1 MDSLRVTRLMDE
13 HLAPV
18 FTTQQLSAMLGMD
31 PPSATVKLHRLAKDG
46 ALVRV
51 MRGRY
56 CLPSTHPLAV
66 ASGLYVPSY
75 VSMLAAFEYHG
86 TTTQS
91 ARVIDVMNTERSGSL
106 SSTLDAGP
114 FEITFIH
121 LPPSLIYGFERV
133 RLDGKDAFVA
143 SKERAIVDGLM
154 MPGNVP
160 LDETVACLRDGVDIE
175 RLVEYARGTGR
186 QVVVKRL
193 GHLMAT
199 EGIPFDHTALGVV
212 SDTYVPLDPSFPRR
226 GKHDPRWR
234 VISNRVLWGT

>member
-1 MDSLRVTRLMDE
+1 MDSLRVTRTMDE
-13 HLAPV
+13 HNAPV
-18 FTTQQLSAMLGMD
+18 FTTQQISAMLGMD
-31 PPSATVKLHRLAKDG
+31 PPSATVKLHRMVRGG

-56 CLPSTHPLAV
+56 CLPSAHPMAV

-75 VSMLAAFEYHG
+75 VSMLAAFEHHG
-86 TTTQS
+86 TTTQTS
-91 ARVIDVMNTERSGSL
+91 RVIDVMNARRSGSL
-106 SSTLDAGP
+106 SFAVDAGA
-114 FEITFIH
+114 FDITFIH

-160 LDETVACLRDGVDIE
+160 LDETVACLRSGVDVG
-175 RLVEYARGTGR
+175 RLVDYARRTGR

-199 EGIPFDHTALGVV
+199 EGIPIYPADLGVV

-226 GKHDPRWR
+226 GRHDPRWR
-234 VISNRVLWGT
+234 VIRNRVIE

>member
-1 MDSLRVTRLMDE
+1 MLMDALRVTRMMDE
-13 HLAPV
+13 HRAPV
-18 FTTQQLSAMLGMD
+18 FTTQQLSAMLDMD
-31 PPSATVKLHRLAKDG
+31 PSSAVVKLHRLTKDG

-56 CLPSTHPLAV
+56 CLPSVHPLAV

-91 ARVIDVMNTERSGSL
+91 SRVIDVMNTMRSGSL
-106 SSTLDAGP
+106 SVTLDAGP
-114 FEITFIH
+114 FVNTFIH
-121 LPPSLIYGFERV
+121 LPPSLIYGLERV
-133 RLDGKDAFVA
+133 RIGGKDAFVA

-154 MPGNVP
+154 LPGNVP
-160 LDETVACLRDGVDIE
+160 LDETVACLRSAVDVE
-175 RLVEYARGTGR
+175 RLVDYARRTGR

-199 EGIPFDHTALGVV
+199 EGIEFDQAALGEI

-226 GKHDPRWR
+226 GEHDSRWR
-234 VISNRVLWGT
+234 VIGNRVIE